1 MFRKTFYSL
10 LIARYSLLFSTRLY
24 FLPATFTLQYPPM
37 RLKTF
42 GGVVLEGSSFT
53 RIKPLILLSYLAVEG
68 SKDRR
73 YLSEFF
79 WSGASDGLNS
89 LSRALSQFRKD
100 APGAIEADEQ
110 RVWTTVESDV
120 QEFLNA
126 IEAKN
131 FSQAVDLYQG
141 PFLDGAYLQ
150 DWGEELEEWIYQ
162 TREDLATRAQES
174 LLQLAEDDAARGRFA
189 ESSKNAERAFEL
201 PGATAPEP
209 ETLSRYY
216 ALLIAGNSPLAARVK
231 EEADSYGISLQLK
244 SDEAKGKLQSTF
256 VGRDKERVK
265 LESLSKGQ
273 WAWVSGAAGMGK
285 TALLKSLS
293 GTYLQARS
301 GLPYATLEPLLGT
314 SLESGEELMLRKL
327 SKLEGVYIFD
337 PWEWMDE
344 ESQKLLRRLRDV
356 KPEAKII
363 LGSREGA
370 AFRVDTEIE
379 LSSLTEKDLQRFQ
392 GAWARTEGLPAL
404 VGAFLR
410 GEPLEEA
417 LEARLDALPK
427 GYDQI
432 YLAMALLEN
441 PDPAL
446 VRRALGLKASV
457 MSKAY
462 ETLMATGL
470 IASNGKAFA
479 YQAAVDYLETHRV
492 LASELALKLARELSE
507 LEAFPLYSR
516 AKLLWEDEDFP
527 SVRNTYAAWANELL
541 RRGFPQ
547 RASEVLQEAP
557 KGAEITFLRSRA
569 LERAGLFKEALKELE
584 NLQETPEV
592 LALKGALYWRLG
604 KPEEARSASER
615 ALDGEMEARAEA
627 LNTLGALSR
636 SEGNVTE
643 AVSFAR
649 KAAALWRS
657 LSQNARWVDALNN
670 LAIAKTLL
678 GQPALETFEEAL
690 LASSDS
696 VSLKSRTLLN
706 IGWMWERNGNNRNAK
721 EFYEKAANAAQ
732 EAGVIETAAFAWNN
746 MGVLFHLEGAKK
758 EAISFYE
765 KALLLAQQAGERRIL
780 GMAMA
785 NIAELSGDVD
795 AWQEALR
802 ILEESGHKEE
812 ADQYRTDLP
821 LDHPFREQELHIN
834 GNGN

>member
-1 MFRKTFYSL
+1 
-10 LIARYSLLFSTRLY
+10 
-24 FLPATFTLQYPPM
+24 M
-37 RLKTF
+37 RLKTL
-42 GGVVLEGSSFT
+42 GGLVLGGSNFT
-53 RIKPLILLSYLAVEG
+53 RVKPLILLSYLAVEG

-100 APGAIEADEQ
+100 APGTIEADEQ
-110 RVWTTVESDV
+110 RVWTNVESDV

-126 IEAKN
+126 VEAKN
-131 FSQAVDLYQG
+131 FVGAVDLYQG

-150 DWGEELEEWIYQ
+150 DWGEELEEWIYS
-162 TREDLATRAQES
+162 TRETLATRAQEIF
-174 LLQLAEDDAARGRFA
+174 LQLAEDDAARGRFA

-201 PGATAPEP
+201 PGAPAPEP
-209 ETLSRYY
+209 ESLSRYY
-216 ALLIAGNSPLAARVK
+216 ALLIAGNSPLAAKVK
-231 EEADSYGISLQLK
+231 EEADSYGISLKLK

-256 VGRDKERVK
+256 VGRDKERGK
-265 LESLSKGQ
+265 LESLQKGQ
-273 WAWVSGAAGMGK
+273 WAWVSGASGMGK

-293 GTYLQARS
+293 GTYIQSRA

-344 ESQKLLRRLRDV
+344 ESQKLLRRLRDI
-356 KPEAKII
+356 KPEAKMI
-363 LGSREGA
+363 LGSREEA

-379 LSSLTEKDLQRFQ
+379 LSSLTKKDLQRFT
-392 GAWARTEGLPAL
+392 GAWEKTEGLPAL

-410 GEPLEEA
+410 EEPLEEA

-427 GYDQI
+427 GYDRI

-479 YQAAVDYLETHRV
+479 YQAAVDYLEARHV

-527 SVRNTYAAWANELL
+527 SVRNAYAAWANELL

-557 KGAEITFLRSRA
+557 KGEEITFLRSRA

-584 NLQETPEV
+584 TLQETPET

-604 KPEEARSASER
+604 KPEEAKAASER

-627 LNTLGALSR
+627 LNTLGLLAR
-636 SEGNVTE
+636 SKGDYKDAET
-643 AVSFAR
+643 SAR
-649 KAAALWRS
+649 RAATLWRT
-657 LSQNARWVDALNN
+657 LGNQSQLVGALNN
-670 LAIAKTLL
+670 AAVAKALQGEDAETAFHE
-678 GQPALETFEEAL
+678 ALEA
-690 LASSDS
+690 A
-696 VSLKSRTLLN
+696 
-706 IGWMWERNGNNRNAK
+706 GNNLSKRAMVLINLGMMSERKGDADAASK
-721 EFYEKAANAAQ
+721 HYGEATNLAEAAGDNGMAANA
-732 EAGVIETAAFAWNN
+732 WNN
-746 MGVLFHLEGAKK
+746 VGALQHKQQNM
-758 EAISFYE
+758 EAAKVSYE
-765 KALLLAQQAGERRIL
+765 KALLFARRGGERL
-780 GMAMA
+780 MVGVLMA
-785 NIAELSGDVD
+785 NLAELTRDKGG
-795 AWQEALR
+795 WEEALR
-802 ILEESGHKEE
+802 ILEDAGHKEE

>member
-1 MFRKTFYSL
+1 
-10 LIARYSLLFSTRLY
+10 
-24 FLPATFTLQYPPM
+24 M
-37 RLKTF
+37 RLNTL
-42 GGVVLEGSSFT
+42 GGLVLGGSNFT
-53 RIKPLILLSYLAVEG
+53 RVKPLILLSYLAVEG

-110 RVWTTVESDV
+110 RVWTNVESDV
-120 QEFLNA
+120 QDFLNA
-126 IEAKN
+126 VDAKN
-131 FSQAVDLYQG
+131 YTQAVELYKG
-141 PFLDGAYLQ
+141 PFLEGAYLQ
-150 DWGEELEEWIYQ
+150 DWGEELEEWIYG
-162 TREDLATRAQES
+162 TREDLAMRAQEA

-201 PGATAPEP
+201 PGAPVPEP
-209 ETLSRYY
+209 ESLSRYY
-216 ALLIAGNSPLAARVK
+216 ALLIAGNSPLAAKVK
-231 EEADSYGISLQLK
+231 EEADSYGISLKLK

-256 VGRDKERVK
+256 VGRDKERSK
-265 LESLSKGQ
+265 LESLAKGQ
-273 WAWVSGAAGMGK
+273 WAWVSGASGMGK

-314 SLESGEELMLRKL
+314 SLEAGEELMLRKL
-327 SKLEGVYIFD
+327 SKLEGVYIVD

-363 LGSREGA
+363 IGSREAA
-370 AFRVDTEIE
+370 AFRVDAEIE
-379 LSSLTEKDLQRFQ
+379 LASLTQKDLQRFE
-392 GAWARTEGLPAL
+392 GAWEKTEGLPAL

-417 LEARLDALPK
+417 LETRLAALPK
-427 GYDQI
+427 GYERV

-441 PDPAL
+441 PDPSL

-462 ETLMATGL
+462 ETLIATGL

-479 YQAAVDYLETHRV
+479 YQAAQDYLETHRV

-516 AKLLWEDEDFP
+516 AKLLWEDEDLP
-527 SVRNTYAAWANELL
+527 AVRNAYSAWANELL

-547 RASEVLQEAP
+547 RASEVLQDAP
-557 KGAEITFLRSRA
+557 KGEEITFLRSRS

-584 NLQETPEV
+584 NLQETPET

-604 KPEEARSASER
+604 KPEEARAASER

-627 LNTLGALSR
+627 LNTLGNLAR
-636 SEGNVTE
+636 SEGNYQD
-643 AVSFAR
+643 AVYYAKRSAS
-649 KAAALWRS
+649 LWRS
-657 LSQNARWVDALNN
+657 LGSSSRLADALNN
-670 LAIAKTLL
+670 LAGAKVLL
-678 GQPALETFEEAL
+678 GEPAEEVFQEAL
-690 LASSDS
+690 Q
-696 VSLKSRTLLN
+696 VSKDNMLMQARILSNL
-706 IGWMWERNGNNRNAK
+706 GWMFDKNN
-721 EFYEKAANAAQ
+721 ESEKALTTWRQAAKIAEDIGASEQ
-732 EAGVIETAAFAWNN
+732 ASTAWNN
-746 MGVLFHLEGAKK
+746 VGVVYHRQGE
-758 EAISFYE
+758 I
-765 KALLLAQQAGERRIL
+765 QQAKTAYEAALRMAHKSGERL
-780 GMAMA
+780 MVGMLMA
-785 NIAELSGDVD
+785 NLAELTEDRE
-795 AWQEALR
+795 AWEEALR
-802 ILEESGHKEE
+802 ILEDSGHKEE

-821 LDHPFREQELHIN
+821 LDHPFREQEHHVN
-834 GNGN
+834 GN

>member
-1 MFRKTFYSL
+1 MHL
-10 LIARYSLLFSTRLY
+10 N
-24 FLPATFTLQYPPM
+24 TL
-37 RLKTF
+37 
-42 GGVVLEGSSFT
+42 GGLVLEGSNFT
-53 RIKPLILLSYLAVEG
+53 RVKPLILLSYLAVEG

-79 WSGASDGLNS
+79 WLGASDGLNS

-110 RVWTTVESDV
+110 RVWTNVDSDA

-126 IEAKN
+126 VEAKN
-131 FSQAVDLYQG
+131 FTRAVELYAG
-141 PFLDGAYLQ
+141 PFLEGAYLQ

-162 TREDLATRAQES
+162 TREDFATRAQEA

-189 ESSKNAERAFEL
+189 ASSKNAERAFEL
-201 PGATAPEP
+201 PGAPAPEP
-209 ETLSRYY
+209 ESLSRYY
-216 ALLIAGNSPLAARVK
+216 ALLIAGNSPLAAKVK
-231 EEADSYGISLQLK
+231 EEADSYGISLKLK

-256 VGRDKERVK
+256 VGRDKERGK
-265 LESLSKGQ
+265 LESLQKGQ
-273 WAWVSGAAGMGK
+273 WAWVSGASGMGK

-293 GTYLQARS
+293 GTYIQSRA

-363 LGSREGA
+363 LGSREEA
-370 AFRVDTEIE
+370 AFRVDVEIE
-379 LSSLTEKDLQRFQ
+379 LSSLTKKDLQRFT
-392 GAWARTEGLPAL
+392 GAWEKTEGLPAL

-410 GEPLEEA
+410 EEPLGEA

-427 GYDQI
+427 GYDRI

-479 YQAAVDYLETHRV
+479 YQAAVDYLEAHHV
-492 LASELALKLARELSE
+492 LGSELALKLARELSE

-527 SVRNTYAAWANELL
+527 SVRNAYAAWANELL

-557 KGAEITFLRSRA
+557 KGEDITFLRSRA

-584 NLQETPEV
+584 TLKETPET

-627 LNTLGALSR
+627 LNTLGSLSLSMGKHKESIETFRR
-636 SEGNVTE
+636 S
-643 AVSFAR
+643 
-649 KAAALWRS
+649 AALWRS
-657 LSQNARWVDALNN
+657 LGYSSRFADTLGNVAVSKVLSNEPAEETFQEALKAAGENLSLKARILLNLGWMYDKKDQFDKASGTWEESARLAEESGANDTAANVWNN
-670 LAIAKTLL
+670 L
-678 GQPALETFEEAL
+678 
-690 LASSDS
+690 
-696 VSLKSRTLLN
+696 
-706 IGWMWERNGNNRNAK
+706 
-721 EFYEKAANAAQ
+721 
-732 EAGVIETAAFAWNN
+732 
-746 MGVLFHLEGAKK
+746 GVLYHRRNNVPKARL
-758 EAISFYE
+758 SYE
-765 KALLLAQQAGERRIL
+765 RALRLAQKSGERL
-780 GMAMA
+780 MVGMFMA
-785 NIAELSGDVD
+785 NLAELIEDRGG
-795 AWQEALR
+795 WEEALR
-802 ILEESGHKEE
+802 ILEDAGHKEE
-812 ADQYRTDLP
+812 ADQYRIDLP
-821 LDHPFREQELHIN
+821 LNHPFREQEFHIN

>member
-1 MFRKTFYSL
+1 MHL
-10 LIARYSLLFSTRLY
+10 N
-24 FLPATFTLQYPPM
+24 TL
-37 RLKTF
+37 
-42 GGVVLEGSSFT
+42 GGLVLEGSNFT
-53 RIKPLILLSYLAVEG
+53 RVKPLILLSYLAVEG

-79 WSGASDGLNS
+79 WLGASDGLNS

-110 RVWTTVESDV
+110 RVWTNVDSDA

-126 IEAKN
+126 VEAKN
-131 FSQAVDLYQG
+131 FTRAVELYAG
-141 PFLDGAYLQ
+141 PFLEGAYLQ

-162 TREDLATRAQES
+162 TREDFATRAQEA

-189 ESSKNAERAFEL
+189 ASSKNAERAFEL
-201 PGATAPEP
+201 PGAPAPEP
-209 ETLSRYY
+209 ESLSRYY
-216 ALLIAGNSPLAARVK
+216 ALLIAGNSPLAAKVK
-231 EEADSYGISLQLK
+231 EEADSYGISLKLK

-256 VGRDKERVK
+256 VGRDKERGK
-265 LESLSKGQ
+265 LESLQKGQ
-273 WAWVSGAAGMGK
+273 WAWVSGASGMGK

-293 GTYLQARS
+293 GTYIQSRA

-327 SKLEGVYIFD
+327 SKLEGTYIFD

-363 LGSREGA
+363 LGSREEA
-370 AFRVDTEIE
+370 AFRVDVEIE
-379 LSSLTEKDLQRFQ
+379 LSSLTKKDLQRFT
-392 GAWARTEGLPAL
+392 GAWEKTEGLPAL

-410 GEPLEEA
+410 EEPLGEA

-427 GYDQI
+427 GYDRI

-479 YQAAVDYLETHRV
+479 YQAAVDYLEAHHV
-492 LASELALKLARELSE
+492 LGSELALKLARELSE

-527 SVRNTYAAWANELL
+527 SVRNAYAAWANELL

-557 KGAEITFLRSRA
+557 KGEDITFLRSRA
-569 LERAGLFKEALKELE
+569 LERSGLFKEALKELE
-584 NLQETPEV
+584 TLQETPET

-604 KPEEARSASER
+604 KPEEAKVASER
-615 ALDGEMEARAEA
+615 ALEGEMEARAEA
-627 LNTLGALSR
+627 LNTLGLLAR
-636 SEGNVTE
+636 SKGDHRNAE
-643 AVSFAR
+643 AFAR
-649 KAAALWRS
+649 RAASLWRS
-657 LSQNARWVDALNN
+657 LGYQSRLADALSN
-670 LAIAKTLL
+670 LAAARAL
-678 GQPALETFEEAL
+678 QNEPAEDIFEEAL
-690 LASSDS
+690 QTAKDN
-696 VSLKSRTLLN
+696 LLLQARILSN
-706 IGWMWERNGNNRNAK
+706 LGWMFERSQQFSKALAAL
-721 EFYEKAANAAQ
+721 EKAARLAEEIGASEQ
-732 EAGVIETAAFAWNN
+732 ASVAWNN
-746 MGVLFHLEGAKK
+746 VGVIHHRQENTK
-758 EAISFYE
+758 EA
-765 KALLLAQQAGERRIL
+765 LLAYERALQIARQGGERL
-780 GMAMA
+780 MVGTLMA
-785 NIAELSGDVD
+785 NLAELKGDRE
-795 AWQEALR
+795 AWEEALR
-802 ILEESGHKEE
+802 VLEDAGHQEE

-821 LDHPFREQELHIN
+821 LNHPFREQELHIN